1 MQPST
6 LDMSGA
12 PQGVQPQSGAPPGAQ
27 ASPMYGG
34 YAMPPPGAQ
43 WDPRG
48 QQYVYMPQ
56 GVIPWSTVNA
66 PAMATAQG
74 AAPTVETIKDVT
86 KGELEALS
94 TELGPSERERW
105 SKKFL
110 LRAKLSVPGV
120 HAVLTMTS
128 EEYASLRA
136 GDEQAIARLRQKY
149 GAFDFLASDEVG
161 ARMLYSVIDPKG
173 EHSEAFLHDLEK
185 EPDEVQ
191 GSGRQIYER
200 IKSIEENDLTGG
212 DDMLKDWGDTD
223 WLARAKCTSLMAVK
237 KALRDSI
244 AAYKR
249 IPAKLRQIDVSE
261 GGLQVVLKVLESLP
275 PAIKGDS
282 GKPLGDHY
290 RTMMLK
296 KSGKGKL
303 MIGANCEW
311 ADIDAFIRDVAI
323 DLKAAK
329 WFECDAAGPREANA
343 FEEQK
348 KQLCLICGRAGC
360 RGIKALKFCP
370 NVCKDCDSPFC
381 EGARE
386 DGVCDVHG
394 KQARP
399 TAATTRNG
407 RGWPLPAHGLA
418 ELQSLYDAKDKGG
431 AGKLVAKNGKKE
443 ISAAEV
449 DASPRGADEDDKDW
463 SQFM

>member
-1 MQPST
+1 LLEYTIYLMPPVTRRSLIAPSADGGSQGADGSRMAAGGSRDQHEHDVEAGTGSPQAPQLQQTPAQATPSMQPQQPLAAAQMYTATPSLTATTCTWSSAQPQAPQAPAAWGASPMQPST

-34 YAMPPPGAQ
+34 YATPPPGAQ

-161 ARMLYSVIDPKG
+161 EVGARMLYSVIDPKG

-191 GSGRQIYER
+191 GSGR
-200 IKSIEENDLTGG
+200 
-212 DDMLKDWGDTD
+212 
-223 WLARAKCTSLMAVK
+223 
-237 KALRDSI
+237 
-244 AAYKR
+244 
-249 IPAKLRQIDVSE
+249 
-261 GGLQVVLKVLESLP
+261 
-275 PAIKGDS
+275 
-282 GKPLGDHY
+282 
-290 RTMMLK
+290 
-296 KSGKGKL
+296 
-303 MIGANCEW
+303 
-311 ADIDAFIRDVAI
+311 
-323 DLKAAK
+323 
-329 WFECDAAGPREANA
+329 
-343 FEEQK
+343 
-348 KQLCLICGRAGC
+348 
-360 RGIKALKFCP
+360 
-370 NVCKDCDSPFC
+370 
-381 EGARE
+381 
-386 DGVCDVHG
+386 
-394 KQARP
+394 
-399 TAATTRNG
+399 
-407 RGWPLPAHGLA
+407 
-418 ELQSLYDAKDKGG
+418 
-431 AGKLVAKNGKKE
+431 
-443 ISAAEV
+443 
-449 DASPRGADEDDKDW
+449 
-463 SQFM
+463 